1 MRRSEEDAP
10 SADGPPDRRVAR
22 AERELMRGA
31 GPAAVLAL
39 LARRGE
45 MYGYELVAALSAG
58 SDGALD
64 MGQATLYPLLYN
76 LEAKGLLKATWRE
89 TPAGRRRKYYAL
101 TAKGRRRLDAHRREW
116 RAVTRA
122 LTRLGVLERV
132 PARVPIAP

>member
-1 MRRSEEDAP
+1 MRHSEDDA
-10 SADGPPDRRVAR
+10 AAGPRERKAAR

-45 MYGYELVAALSAG
+45 MYGYELVAALSAS
-58 SDGALD
+58 SDGALA

-101 TAKGRRRLDAHRREW
+101 TARGRRRLDAHRRQW
-116 RAVTRA
+116 RAVTQA
-122 LTRLGVLERV
+122 LTRLGVLGRV
-132 PARVPIAP
+132 RARLQIAP